1 MTTNSPNTR
10 IDARVVSAFDL
21 STKAYIPHWTSLEW
35 SEQLNDV
42 GSGTIRMDF
51 KDPFFELFNTQ
62 YGEGALFNGTYAIQV
77 IREGIIVFTFM
88 IEDTDVQRAGY
99 AQEIVMAGRGIGAQL
114 EWATVLP
121 EGYHAGMNIVQDTGG
136 TDVTYDREILS
147 YEYLAQVAT
156 TANLSAVYALSATNG
171 SLTASANGSI
181 NDLAID
187 GVTDLVVGSIVLVKN
202 QSDARHNGI
211 YYVSVLG
218 NAGAKWVLEYDAD
231 FYFNE
236 KFCYVGGNTYV
247 QYGTTQKEK
256 VFTITACP
264 TSEAGFSS
272 TNITFAQATD
282 AYTAISLFYA
292 LFREAD
298 EGVQIV
304 TTKGPTWGNTS
315 SGYGRGGSGKS
326 VDWGLSLDATLS
338 FYKGLRD
345 SNGNLPKDGGLTN
358 LGRGQSLLQTLQTAA
373 EQTECDWYV
382 SPAGIISIARKPTV
396 TNTAP
401 IGTDRTG
408 GANAVLLPL
417 PLAASSQTKS
427 TTRDTR
433 TVVYGTNSA
442 LIDVAESASAISIAG
457 RRESYIENTG
467 DDTKSATNIATTAL
481 AKVAGAKLG
490 IDIEFIEVDGRQ
502 AWIDFSVGDKILVE
516 YEIGVFAQRIVSGI
530 SGSVDSSFTTSI
542 QLTLDEIIPD
552 AVTSLQNQ
560 SIYGTSQASIL
571 RASLNNNRGSVAPP
585 RLAVEPFASVRGLS
599 NAVSLSVNAPAYG
612 QATAYEAQVYRTD
625 GMHLIIGRSRTSGV
639 ATLTTAE
646 EHSYE
651 VGDRVSVS
659 GMSTYDVADA
669 AITAVGLVG
678 GVKKTFAYNNPGS
691 PDTGGLLT
699 GEYIS
704 ESSIV
709 ITDVVKT
716 NGLCTVTTS
725 RAHGL
730 VPGQHIVVSDS
741 GTTEID
747 DFDKAVI
754 STPTTTTFTYS
765 KNGIDATSSTGRL
778 KKISELH
785 TNRISAGQNSVS
797 FENLGTS
804 GRAYYSRVASINSI
818 GIAGLPSDPVT
829 FFSSAAAMEVV
840 GGAIKSPNYVG
851 GSTGWIIRSDGSSE
865 FGNVTV
871 RGNVTSSTIN
881 GGSIAIGSSATNSFY
896 VDSNGNHWAGN
907 ASRLSAPF
915 RVDANG
921 SLYIGGSA
929 YTAGVAAGDIF
940 RHIGGANTTTI
951 SGGVITSGTI
961 NLSAGVNIQ
970 SAASGARINIT
981 SSGLFANNGTVETVA
996 IRSDGSASFTGAITS
1011 SSITNGSTFTISN
1024 SGGLKCDNIL
1034 AGPSGA
1040 GGFPGIRILANGQEN
1055 INGLNASTG
1064 SIFLYHGPSS
1074 VTRIGTS
1081 DSLHMNISTTTA
1093 GNTIFTTVGG
1103 RFGFGTS
1110 ALSSR
1115 TLTVSGD
1122 AVLGA
1127 ADSRG
1132 DLFSIG
1138 GFSGPITGYS
1148 RRAAQVAYGA
1158 GKAMYLC
1165 DSGSSAALKDNISA
1179 LDTATALAEIMTLTP
1194 KSFTWKHEAGDED
1207 PAGVAEY
1214 KAIDYDRGFV
1224 IEDFDSTN
1232 YQFVSTTPT
1241 EAFFELSES
1250 ELSALDEISIQ
1261 DTELFEASYWK
1272 ESAVIA
1278 TSVAA
1283 IQELKGITDLIQ
1295 AAAEGLV
1302 PIGTIQAY
1310 AGNAG
1315 MLTSDKWLFCD
1326 GAYYPLSLYPDL
1338 YDALTAYGTVFP
1350 YGANEL
1356 IGLDEYFYVPNL
1368 SKRVPVG
1375 FDYQAT
1381 DADFDSPG
1389 NAGGTKTHT
1398 LTSAEMPTHTH
1409 TQDAHGHTQFRNTSV
1424 LEQWAGSGA
1433 GGNSA
1438 PAMPTGPDSLKFPLA
1453 GTDTGYSV
1461 GNATATNQN
1470 TGGGGAHN
1478 NMQPYIVMH
1487 YIIKCK

>member
-42 GSGTIRMDF
+42 GSGTLRMDF

-147 YEYLAQVAT
+147 YEYLAQAAT
-156 TANLSAVYALSATNG
+156 TTNLSAVYTFTTATTG
-171 SLTASANGSI
+171 KLTASANGSI
-181 NDLAID
+181 NNLAID

-202 QSDARHNGI
+202 QTDARQNGI

-218 NAGAKWVLEYDAD
+218 NAGAKWVLEYDAN

-256 VFTITACP
+256 VFKITACP

-272 TNITFAQATD
+272 TNITFAQATE

-304 TTKGPTWGNTS
+304 TTKGPTWGNQS

-338 FYKGLRD
+338 FYKGLKD

-358 LGRGQSLLQTLQTAA
+358 LGRGQTLLQTLQTAA

-442 LIDVAESASAISIAG
+442 LIDVAESAAAISIAG

-612 QATAYEAQVYRTD
+612 QATSYEAQVYRTD

-639 ATLTTAE
+639 ATLTTSE
-646 EHSYE
+646 EHTYE

-659 GMSTYDVADA
+659 GMSTYDVTDA

-678 GVKKTFAYNNPGS
+678 GVKKTFQYNNPGS
-691 PDTGGLLT
+691 PDTGGLVT
-699 GEYIS
+699 GEYTS

-725 RAHGL
+725 REHGL
-730 VPGQHIVVSDS
+730 QPGQHIIVSDS

-785 TNRISAGQNSVS
+785 TNRIAAGQNSVS

-851 GSTGWIIRSDGSSE
+851 GTTGWIIRSDGSAE
-865 FGNVTV
+865 FSNVTV
-871 RGNVTSSTIN
+871 RGNINSSTIT
-881 GGSIAIGSSATNSFY
+881 GGSIDIGGNDSTSFHA
-896 VDSNGNHWAGN
+896 DSNGNIWSGSASLVSSGPSSGRSPFYVLSDGTLFARNATIAGEIN
-907 ASRLSAPF
+907 ASSGTFSGTITAT
-915 RVDANG
+915 G
-921 SLYIGGSA
+921 TISGGTISS
-929 YTAGVAAGDIF
+929 G
-940 RHIGGANTTTI
+940 TI
-951 SGGVITSGTI
+951 SGGVIQGTEIRTAETLAGSIFGVATDGNMKVNNIVASANDSGGEAGLQILANGTTKGLVSATSGSVYIFAGASNSTRI
-961 NLSAGVNIQ
+961 GTGIDTSKGLDIISSAGGGM
-970 SAASGARINIT
+970 SLKPSTSGAKMAFGTNIYKDYNFT
-981 SSGLFANNGTVETVA
+981 FAGDIGISAGGLGSSNGDIFSLPGFSGRSGTTV
-996 IRSDGSASFTGAITS
+996 GSARAAYIGKTGRGEYLATPS
-1011 SSITNGSTFTISN
+1011 SSITI
-1024 SGGLKCDNIL
+1024 K
-1034 AGPSGA
+1034 
-1040 GGFPGIRILANGQEN
+1040 EN
-1055 INGLNASTG
+1055 ISVLST
-1064 SIFLYHGPSS
+1064 S
-1074 VTRIGTS
+1074 
-1081 DSLHMNISTTTA
+1081 
-1093 GNTIFTTVGG
+1093 
-1103 RFGFGTS
+1103 
-1110 ALSSR
+1110 
-1115 TLTVSGD
+1115 
-1122 AVLGA
+1122 
-1127 ADSRG
+1127 
-1132 DLFSIG
+1132 
-1138 GFSGPITGYS
+1138 
-1148 RRAAQVAYGA
+1148 Q
-1158 GKAMYLC
+1158 
-1165 DSGSSAALKDNISA
+1165 
-1179 LDTATALAEIMTLTP
+1179 ALADIMTL
-1194 KSFTWKHEAGDED
+1194 SVNEFTYLSTED
-1207 PAGVAEY
+1207 MTIQESTF
-1214 KAIDYDRGFV
+1214 KALDYDRGFML
-1224 IEDFDSTN
+1224 EDFDSSN
-1232 YQFVSTTPT
+1232 FKFVTVDATEEYLALTEEELLLLDETALQDPTYFTPT
-1241 EAFFELSES
+1241 
-1250 ELSALDEISIQ
+1250 
-1261 DTELFEASYWK
+1261 YWK
-1272 ESAVIA
+1272 ESSVLT

-1295 AAAEGLV
+1295 EAADGLV
-1302 PIGTIQAY
+1302 PIGTVQAY
-1310 AGNAG
+1310 AGDAG

-1326 GAYYPLSLYPDL
+1326 GTYFPVSLYPDL
-1338 YDALTAYGTVFP
+1338 YDVLTSYGTVFP
-1350 YGANEL
+1350 YGAN
-1356 IGLDEYFYVPNL
+1356 IGTGEDATFCIPNL

-1375 FDYQAT
+1375 FDYGNS

-1389 NAGGTKTHT
+1389 NTGGAKTHT
-1398 LTSAEMPTHTH
+1398 LTSAEMPSHTH
-1409 TQDAHGHTQFRNTSV
+1409 TQDAHGHDLGPGQSFGMSF
-1424 LEQWAGSGA
+1424 
-1433 GGNSA
+1433 GGNTGAFTTLIAQVQYINQGSYQGPYSA
-1438 PAMPTGPDSLKFPLA
+1438 NST
-1453 GTDTGYSV
+1453 
-1461 GNATATNQN
+1461 TATNQN